1 MGDVEIKSSEQYDVL
16 VENISVDFKDKNLV
30 THPIIKNF
38 NFTLKSSFDLNTNIL
53 KLKNI
58 EIQSS
63 LHLLQTLLYNSKNFS
78 ALTKPEEIWK
88 IKIKNKSQIFENSIK
103 RGYLF
108 YKNKENKWIKYY
120 SLLSGGYIYLF
131 ENNESQNPDY
141 LIPLYDSYIED
152 VYYNNN
158 VENLNFGLN
167 IIFEDKSM
175 NREKINEKYEI
186 SFNDKKLMNEWK
198 NSIN

>member
-120 SLLSGGYIYLF
+120 SLLSGGIYLF
-131 ENNESQNPDY
+131 
-141 LIPLYDSYIED
+141 I
-152 VYYNNN
+152 
-158 VENLNFGLN
+158 
-167 IIFEDKSM
+167 
-175 NREKINEKYEI
+175 RE
-186 SFNDKKLMNEWK
+186 
-198 NSIN
+198 

>member
-63 LHLLQTLLYNSKNFS
+63 LYLL
-78 ALTKPEEIWK
+78 
-88 IKIKNKSQIFENSIK
+88 
-103 RGYLF
+103 
-108 YKNKENKWIKYY
+108 
-120 SLLSGGYIYLF
+120 
-131 ENNESQNPDY
+131 
-141 LIPLYDSYIED
+141 
-152 VYYNNN
+152 
-158 VENLNFGLN
+158 
-167 IIFEDKSM
+167 
-175 NREKINEKYEI
+175 
-186 SFNDKKLMNEWK
+186 
-198 NSIN
+198 